1 MEYSYGRASENML
14 ASRMMERFGVVPS
27 PDKYAHFDFE
37 SADALVELKTRR
49 VLSTAYPDY
58 MINGCKL
65 RAAAAWCKAP
75 LDTEGIASGKKAYFV
90 YKFLDGT
97 FYWEYDPTIT
107 LRTDFNGR
115 RDRGCDE
122 TQFMHYL
129 PATLFRPI

>member
-1 MEYSYGRASENML
+1 MDYARTTFVSAEHAYGRASENML
-14 ASRMMERFGVVPS
+14 ASLMMDRFGVVPS

-65 RAAAAWCKAP
+65 RAAAA
-75 LDTEGIASGKKAYFV
+75 SGKRAYFV